1 MMASNYYQVNPIL
14 NSIFSFLNKIFSV
27 VFNFEMNVKLYAL
40 REEYFNITWNLFDM
54 FIVVSADIG
63 VLLEIF
69 GLSKG
74 FSTMITIL
82 RAFRILRIVRVLKRS
97 KEVQVIIQAMYGIIP
112 KVMNVMSL
120 FVLALFIFACVGINL
135 FAKVKPI
142 ESINEKFNF

>member
-14 NSIFSFLNKIFSV
+14 NSIFSFLNKIFSI
-27 VFNFEMNVKLYAL
+27 VFNFEMIVKLYAL

-97 KEVQVIIQAMYGIIP
+97 KEV
-112 KVMNVMSL
+112 
-120 FVLALFIFACVGINL
+120 
-135 FAKVKPI
+135 
-142 ESINEKFNF
+142 